1 MRNPSYLESCLKISV
16 MMILLAFM
24 SGCVTTVDSPFN
36 RKASEEK
43 AVQSHVQ
50 LGLAYIQDGDYVTAR
65 QRLDRALEINPKSAG
80 AHAAMGLVFQ
90 RQGEPELAEASFKK
104 ALAFDAGYTRGRT
117 YYAAFLFE
125 RDRFEDAAKQL
136 EVAGEDTTFSD
147 RAQVFA
153 NLGRTYA
160 RLERPEKA
168 LVAYQRS
175 ISLGRAPQPNVVLAI
190 SQLHQLLGD
199 DALAWRRY
207 SQFLDLIR
215 QGKANHS
222 PGSLRLGIEL
232 AKKEGARDVQ
242 ASLEL
247 LLRNRFPNA
256 TESTTQ
262 QSKP

>member
-1 MRNPSYLESCLKISV
+1 MRKPFYLKSCLRLSA
-16 MMILLAFM
+16 MMLLLTLI

-43 AVQSHVQ
+43 AVQSHIQ

-80 AHAAMGLVFQ
+80 AHAALGLVFQ

-104 ALAFDAGYTRGRT
+104 ALSYDAGYTRGRT
-117 YYAAFLFE
+117 YYAAFLYE
-125 RDRFEDAAKQL
+125 RDRFEEAAKQL
-136 EVAGEDTTFSD
+136 ELAGEDTTFSD
-147 RAQVFA
+147 RAQVFS
-153 NLGRTYA
+153 NLGMTYA

-168 LVAYQRS
+168 LEAYQRS
-175 ISLGRAPQPNVVLAI
+175 ISLSRAPQANVVLAI
-190 SQLHQLLGD
+190 SQLHQMLGND
-199 DALAWRRY
+199 DLAWRRY
-207 SQFLDLIR
+207 SQFLDLVR
-215 QGKANHS
+215 QGNGNHS

-232 AKKEGARDVQ
+232 AKKQGERDVQ

-247 LLRNRFPNA
+247 LLRNRFPSASGN
-256 TESTTQ
+256 TTQ